1 LTSITTKRPDGQ
13 IAEQVK
19 NAQETLGYQK
29 IIVPKIPPGEGG
41 YCQLKVYIALLQ
53 INAYTTSRKSTRK
66 LRLATTK
73 YSNFL
78 KISRDFADLKGY
90 RTVSYGIVAH

>member
-29 IIVPKIPPGEGG
+29 IIVPKIPPGGAIASSKSIYNEV
-41 YCQLKVYIALLQ
+41 CFTNFKALKP
-53 INAYTTSRKSTRK
+53 
-66 LRLATTK
+66 
-73 YSNFL
+73 
-78 KISRDFADLKGY
+78 
-90 RTVSYGIVAH
+90 